1 MNRLW
6 LCLMII
12 AAGAQAIACAPL
24 PNLRPSPTPL
34 PDPLQVYQASLQ
46 EWAQPQL
53 EVVGP
58 LPRYTIYA
66 ELTPSGDRLDGQM
79 GLVAPNPGPDP
90 LPDLIFRLYPN
101 IPRYGSVITVTQVQV
116 NGVPIAAEPDAG
128 GEALHLF
135 LPTPLAPGED
145 ATVAMTFSV
154 ELPRRAESYTL
165 FGWEDGILS
174 LPGFYPTLAVR
185 RSGAGSDGNRWATEV
200 PPNFADVLFNPVAFY
215 DVEFVA
221 PATLTVVASGT
232 TLQTTAD
239 QPVVPVPYRE
249 GAGPAPSWDDAPAA
263 QAGKGSRTWRIAGGP
278 LRDMTI
284 LASDRWESVS
294 DRAAGAVVTSYYPL
308 GAQAAGQ
315 AALFHAAAA
324 LRLYTDL
331 YGRYPYSEFDV
342 VAAPLGFRGMEYSGL
357 VTLGEDLYG
366 PHRDQL
372 AFLVAHETAH
382 QWWYAQ
388 VGSDPLAHPW
398 LDEGPAEY
406 AAFDYYRGV
415 YGRAAAED
423 LLSTRW
429 QIPFAVAA
437 ARGIDGPVDQPASTM
452 TPANYEL
459 LAYAKAA
466 LFFDALRG
474 QLGDEMY
481 HRVLRTY
488 VETYRWQ
495 IVTPQHF
502 FGLAQTLSGANLN
515 PLAEEWLQ

>member
-1 MNRLW
+1 
-6 LCLMII
+6 
-12 AAGAQAIACAPL
+12 
-24 PNLRPSPTPL
+24 
-34 PDPLQVYQASLQ
+34 
-46 EWAQPQL
+46 
-53 EVVGP
+53 
-58 LPRYTIYA
+58 
-66 ELTPSGDRLDGQM
+66 
-79 GLVAPNPGPDP
+79 
-90 LPDLIFRLYPN
+90 
-101 IPRYGSVITVTQVQV
+101 V
-116 NGVPIAAEPDAG
+116 NGTPVAAEPDPG
-128 GEALHLF
+128 GESLRLF
-135 LPTPLAPGED
+135 LPAPLTPGEE
-145 ATVAMTFSV
+145 ATVTMAFSV
-154 ELPRRAESYTL
+154 ELPRRVEGYTL
-165 FGWEDGILS
+165 FGWEDGVLS

-185 RSGAGSDGNRWATEV
+185 RGAAGSDTGRWATEA
-200 PPNFADVLFNPVAFY
+200 PPNFADVLFNPVALY
-215 DVEFVA
+215 DVEFIA
-221 PATLTVVASGT
+221 PATLTVVASGA
-232 TLQTTAD
+232 TLQIAPPRD
-239 QPVVPVPYRE
+239 
-249 GAGPAPSWDDAPAA
+249 GAGSSSPPSLRGKGAGGLGRQDGAPGA
-263 QAGKGSRTWRIAGGP
+263 QAAEAKRTWRIAGGP

-284 LASDRWESVS
+284 LAGDRWESVS
-294 DRAAGAVVTSYYPL
+294 DKAAGATVNSYYPP

-324 LRLYTDL
+324 LRLFSDL

-357 VTLGEDLYG
+357 VTIGEDLYG

-388 VGSDPLAHPW
+388 VGNDPLAHPW

-415 YGRAAAED
+415 YGQAAAED
-423 LLSTRW
+423 LLSARW
-429 QIPFAVAA
+429 QTPYAVAS
-437 ARGIDGPVDQPASTM
+437 ARGIDGPVDQPASAM
-452 TPANYEL
+452 TSANYEL
-459 LAYAKAA
+459 LTYAKAA

-481 HRVLRTY
+481 RQVMHTY

>member
-6 LCLMII
+6 LWLIII

-24 PNLRPSPTPL
+24 PNLRPSSTPS
-34 PDPLQVYQASLQ
+34 PDPLQVYRASLQ
-46 EWAQPQL
+46 EWAQSQL

-79 GLVAPNPGPDP
+79 GLLVPNPGPDP

-101 IPRYGSVITVTQVQV
+101 MPHYGSIIAVTQVQV
-116 NGVPIAAEPDAG
+116 NGVPIAAEPDDG
-128 GEALHLF
+128 GETLHLF

-145 ATVAMTFSV
+145 ATVAMAFSV
-154 ELPRRAESYTL
+154 ELPRRAEGYTL
-165 FGWEDGILS
+165 FGWEDGVLS

-200 PPNFADVLFNPVAFY
+200 PPNFADVLFNPVALY

-232 TLQTTAD
+232 TLQTTPD
-239 QPVVPVPYRE
+239 QP
-249 GAGPAPSWDDAPAA
+249 GAGPASSRDNAPVA
-263 QAGKGSRTWRIAGGP
+263 QAGEGSRTWRIAGGP

-294 DRAAGAVVTSYYPL
+294 DKAAGATVTSYYPL

-324 LRLYTDL
+324 LRLFSDL
-331 YGRYPYSEFDV
+331 YGRYPYSELDV

-357 VTLGEDLYG
+357 VTIGEGLYG

-415 YGRAAAED
+415 YGREAAED

-429 QIPFAVAA
+429 QTPYAVAA

-459 LAYAKAA
+459 LTYAKAA

-474 QLGDEMY
+474 RLGDEMY
-481 HRVLRTY
+481 HQVMRTY

-515 PLAEEWLQ
+515 PLAEKWLQ

>member
-6 LCLMII
+6 LCLTIV
-12 AAGAQAIACAPL
+12 AFGAQVIACAPL
-24 PNLRPSPTPL
+24 PNLRPSSNPL
-34 PDPLQVYQASLQ
+34 PDPFQVYRTSLQ

-58 LPRYTIYA
+58 LPRYTIHA
-66 ELTPSGDRLDGQM
+66 ELAPSGDRLDGQM
-79 GLVAPNPGPDP
+79 GLVVPNPGSAPF
-90 LPDLIFRLYPN
+90 PDLVFRLYPN
-101 IPRYGSVITVTQVQV
+101 MPHYGGVITVTQVQV
-116 NGVPIAAEPDAG
+116 NGVPIAAEPDAA
-128 GEALHLF
+128 GETLHLL
-135 LPTPLAPGED
+135 LPTPVAPGEEV
-145 ATVAMTFSV
+145 TVAMAFRV
-154 ELPRRAESYTL
+154 DLPRRAEGYTL

-174 LPGFYPTLAVR
+174 LPGFYPTLAVHR
-185 RSGAGSDGNRWATEV
+185 GAAGSDSSRWATEV
-200 PPNFADVLFNPVAFY
+200 PPNFADVLFNPVALY
-215 DVEFVA
+215 DVEFIA
-221 PATLTVVASGT
+221 PATLSVVASGT

-239 QPVVPVPYRE
+239 QPVLSAPRRD
-249 GAGPAPSWDDAPAA
+249 GAPEA
-263 QAGKGSRTWRIAGGP
+263 QAEEERRTWRIAGGP

-294 DRAAGAVVTSYYPL
+294 DRAAGATVHSYYPL

-324 LRLYTDL
+324 LRLFSDL

-357 VTLGEDLYG
+357 VTIGEGLYG
-366 PHRDQL
+366 PYRDQL

-388 VGSDPLAHPW
+388 VGNDPLAHPW

-415 YGRAAAED
+415 YGQAAAED
-423 LLSTRW
+423 LLSARW
-429 QIPFAVAA
+429 RTPYAVAA
-437 ARGIDGPVDQPASTM
+437 ARGIDGPVDQPASAM
-452 TPANYEL
+452 TSANYEL
-459 LAYAKAA
+459 LTYAKAA

-481 HRVLRTY
+481 HQVMRTY

-502 FGLAQTLSGANLN
+502 FGLAQSLSGANLN
-515 PLAEEWLQ
+515 PLAEKWLY